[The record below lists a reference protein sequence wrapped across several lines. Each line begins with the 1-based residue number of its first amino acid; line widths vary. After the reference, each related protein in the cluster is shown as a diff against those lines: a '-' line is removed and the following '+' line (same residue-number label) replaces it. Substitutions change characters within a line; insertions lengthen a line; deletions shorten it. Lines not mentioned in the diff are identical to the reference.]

1 MNWSREAA
9 LLAAVHLALRS
20 LHLPPSDMA
29 LRTCSRE
36 SWPAAQRRE
45 VPASHL
51 HPRSSKVSPVCLAT
65 CRHRARKASM
75 RLQPLLT
82 THSPMA
88 VASLKDLASM
98 GTVLNRRSR
107 RLLQAQ
113 VSRALVLAVLMAL
126 PRLSKASRTR
136 TQAHPV

>member
-1 MNWSREAA
+1 
-9 LLAAVHLALRS
+9 
-20 LHLPPSDMA
+20 
-29 LRTCSRE
+29 
-36 SWPAAQRRE
+36 
-45 VPASHL
+45 
-51 HPRSSKVSPVCLAT
+51 
-65 CRHRARKASM
+65 
-75 RLQPLLT
+75 
-82 THSPMA
+82 MA